1 MHLAFLLRTALI
13 LCFIMVNAKEA
24 SLPLCLKKK
33 KKILFWLLKYLLL
46 LFIPCLDIFISII
59 VFGTVNQKLESKETE
74 FPWSRFMIQYEKL
87 LYFEMQSP
95 KSRRI
100 WCQNVFKSFPRG
112 DLMQVPGDCKVP
124 TNGVKFQVNLH
135 WYQGVLGDLT
145 IISFKLLYRLSSCFI
160 PNANTTTKHGT
171 II

>member
-1 MHLAFLLRTALI
+1 MPKRRLSPS
-13 LCFIMVNAKEA
+13 V
-24 SLPLCLKKK
+24 KKK